1 MKKLQ
6 ITLAIL
12 LISMVGLCQDV
23 EQKQP
28 KGKIYGTIFS
38 NFHYLFGD
46 ENHYEGFELKRAYL
60 GYKYQFDNNFSAKIL
75 LDAGNPGEDSKY
87 EYTVFVKNA
96 FLKWSK
102 NDISLRFGIFTT
114 NSFIE
119 QQRLWNHRYV
129 YQVFVT
135 QYHFDNSADLGISF
149 DYKFSK
155 NFSFDA
161 SITNGEGYKKIQK
174 NDKYKY
180 SLGFSYKNK
189 GFIARLYADISTKND
204 YDFKNEDILV
214 RKEDPN
220 EDQQSVLFFLGY
232 KSEKFSV
239 GGEYNNLSNFNFR
252 RGENVDGYSIYST
265 YNFTKKQHIY
275 GRFDNLSDSENNS
288 LTTLILGYEISPIS
302 HIRISPNIRIVEDLN
317 FFYLNL
323 KIQF

>member
-12 LISMVGLCQDV
+12 LISVVGLCQEV
-23 EQKQP
+23 EQKQS
-28 KGKIYGTIFS
+28 KGKVYGKIFS
-38 NFHYLFGD
+38 NFHYLFGE
-46 ENHYEGFELKRAYL
+46 ENNYEGFELKRAYL

-75 LDAGNPGEDSKY
+75 LDAGNPGDNSKY

-135 QYHFDNSADLGISF
+135 QYHFDNSADMGVSL
-149 DYKFSK
+149 DYKLST

-161 SITNGEGYKKIQK
+161 SITNGEGYKKNQK

-180 SLGFSYKNK
+180 SIGLSYKNR
-189 GFIARLYADISTKND
+189 GFIARLYTDIKTKDD
-204 YDFKNEDILV
+204 YDYINNDDSKIVDSRKDQYSIL
-214 RKEDPN
+214 
-220 EDQQSVLFFLGY
+220 LFLGY

-239 GGEYNNLSNFNFR
+239 GAEYNNLSNFNFIKDQ
-252 RGENVDGYSIYST
+252 NVDGYSIYST
-265 YNFTKKQHIY
+265 YKFTKRQHIY
-275 GRFDNLSDSENNS
+275 GRFDYINSDEDS
-288 LTTLILGYEISPIS
+288 LNTIILGYEISPIS
-302 HIRISPNIRIVEDLN
+302 QIKISPNIRIIEKSK
-317 FFYLNL
+317 FFFLNL
-323 KIQF
+323 QIQF